1 MKKSIFSLFV
11 FGAFLFSASSLDAQV
26 TIKTNKK
33 KTNKVYI
40 KNNTSKN
47 RVIKKNRNRIV
58 VTKPNRPKVI
68 VKKPNRVRPGYIW
81 VQGYWKWNSY
91 FGRYVWQ
98 RARWKK
104 IKRGHYWNPGYWEQ
118 TPHGFFWIEG
128 CWVLQ

>member
-11 FGAFLFSASSLDAQV
+11 FGAFLFCSSSLDAQV

-33 KTNKVYI
+33 NTNKVYI

-47 RVIKKNRNRIV
+47 RVVKKNRKRIV
-58 VTKPNRPKVI
+58 IKKPNRPKVI

-81 VQGYWKWNSY
+81 IQGYWKWNSY
-91 FGRYVWQ
+91 YGRYVWQ

-118 TPHGFFWIEG
+118 TPNGFFWIEG
-128 CWVLQ
+128 CWVLH